1 MKKSLTK
8 RDKKEIAAHM
18 ERMTKETSLA
28 EFMKVGAQMFI
39 QSAVEEELA
48 IYLQRGYYER
58 HGLGQGHRNGT
69 KPRTIKTG
77 VGDIGIKMPQVR
89 GAGAPFHSEILPPRL
104 TRTEELTQMIPL
116 LYMHGLSTRRVKKA
130 VGKVIGARGLS
141 HQNVLR
147 ISGKLVEEFKQWRL
161 RDLSDLEVIYMVL
174 DGVRLGVRCDTKEKE
189 AVLVAWGFL
198 SDGRREL
205 LGVNLGSQESYS
217 AWKGFLE
224 DMVKRGLKEPL
235 LVTIDGCVGLNKAV
249 SEVLPSSEIQRCT
262 KHRMENV
269 LDKTLK
275 VDHVKVKES
284 LRKIFYASTYEHAL
298 EALEIFKKQWGAK
311 YPSARDCLLDGIED
325 CLTYYRYPYAHWKRL
340 RTTNV
345 VERSFKEVK
354 RRTKTIGRFQ
364 DEERA
369 LTMVYW
375 RLRDLNWNGVSM
387 TKETK
392 SIIESIKVARLNVIA
407 A

>member
-1 MKKSLTK
+1 
-8 RDKKEIAAHM
+8 
-18 ERMTKETSLA
+18 
-28 EFMKVGAQMFI
+28 
-39 QSAVEEELA
+39 
-48 IYLQRGYYER
+48 
-58 HGLGQGHRNGT
+58 
-69 KPRTIKTG
+69 
-77 VGDIGIKMPQVR
+77 
-89 GAGAPFHSEILPPRL
+89 
-104 TRTEELTQMIPL
+104 
-116 LYMHGLSTRRVKKA
+116 
-130 VGKVIGARGLS
+130 
-141 HQNVLR
+141 
-147 ISGKLVEEFKQWRL
+147 
-161 RDLSDLEVIYMVL
+161 MVL
-174 DGVRLGVRCDTKEKE
+174 DGVRLGVRGDTKEKE